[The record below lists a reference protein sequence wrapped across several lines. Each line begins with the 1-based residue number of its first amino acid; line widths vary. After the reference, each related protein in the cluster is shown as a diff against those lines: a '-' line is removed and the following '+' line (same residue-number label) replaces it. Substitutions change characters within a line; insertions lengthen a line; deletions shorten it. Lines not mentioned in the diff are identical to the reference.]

1 MNTESTN
8 PQQVPANSSPD
19 TTGSSAEQ
27 GLHKN
32 GTAQIKKYKVTIA
45 GESYFLVS
53 DEPEERVKAVAQ
65 LVDTRMKKLAQLSR
79 SDDSKRIATL
89 VALQCAS
96 TMVASEELVEKYQ
109 TNAEKLIDSITET
122 LSHFSI

>member
-8 PQQVPANSSPD
+8 PRQGPANSSPD
-19 TTGSSAEQ
+19 TKASSIEQ
-27 GLHKN
+27 GLHTN
-32 GTAQIKKYKVTIA
+32 GTAPIKKYKVTIA

-65 LVDTRMKKLAQLSR
+65 LVDSRMKKLAQLSR